1 MFTGIVETIGTVRAR
16 RQDEVVIEPENRWTG
31 VRPGESISVN
41 GVCLTVDRAGGREF
55 SFRLL
60 PETIRVS
67 TLGLLKPGARVNL
80 ERSLRAG
87 SRLGGHLLLGHVD
100 GRGRILSRV
109 EKGGSVTLEVQIPPG
124 LVSGLVPKGPIA
136 IDGVSLTL
144 DSRIERG
151 RARVHLVSHTLGR
164 TTLGRK
170 KKGDRVNLELDLIVK
185 YLRGVL

>member
-16 RQDEVVIEPENRWTG
+16 RKDEVVIEPENRLSN
-31 VRPGESISVN
+31 VRPGESILVD
-41 GVCLTVDRAGGREF
+41 GVCLTVDRARAGAL

-60 PETIRVS
+60 PETVRVS

-80 ERSLRAG
+80 ERALRTG
-87 SRLGGHLLLGHVD
+87 IRLGGHLLLGHVD

-109 EKGGSVTLEVQIPPG
+109 EKSGSVTLEVQVPPG

-144 DSRIERG
+144 DPRIERN
-151 RARVHLVSHTLGR
+151 RARVHLVSQTLAR

-185 YLRGVL
+185 YLRGML